1 MDELARALGGF
12 YLKLVLVSMRFAG
25 LSATAPLFS
34 GAPLPWTLRL
44 LLSLLFGFALLPV
57 VWGGP
62 PDPPADVHS
71 LALLG
76 AKEVLLGVFLGLSS
90 GFLFFVFQIGASI
103 YGLQM
108 GLGIMNV
115 LDPYSQQQVVVTSQ
129 LKFLLALWF
138 FLLFDGHLM
147 TVFALKRSFDLI
159 PPHSLRLPAEGLA
172 EGVSLFGRLFELS
185 LRLSLPVVGSLLL
198 ADLGL
203 GFVSRTVPQLNVFAL
218 GFALKISLGL
228 WVLLLTSSAVSSFF
242 YSQLLRHFELFLS
255 LLGG

>member
-12 YLKLVLVSMRFAG
+12 YLRLILVSMRFVG
-25 LSATAPLFS
+25 VSATAPLFS

-44 LLSLLFGFALLPV
+44 LTSLLFGFVVLPM
-57 VWGGP
+57 VWPGP
-62 PDPPADVHS
+62 PDPPPDVHS

-76 AKEVLLGVFLGLSS
+76 AKEVLVGLFLGLVS
-90 GFLFFVFQIGASI
+90 GFLFFVFQIGASV

-147 TVFALKRSFDLI
+147 TVFAFRRSFDLI
-159 PPHSLRLPAEGLA
+159 PPHSLSLPVGGMA
-172 EGVSLFGRLFELS
+172 EGVALFGRLFELS

-218 GFALKISLGL
+218 GFALKILLGL

-242 YSQLLRHFELFLS
+242 SSQLLRSFELFLA
-255 LLGG
+255 LLRG